1 MLIAILS
8 LMILTCGCLSVS
20 MYTTVDKNGNI
31 SDMKMEINTTSSVYG
46 LLQTSAQQQGY
57 STVKEYML
65 SNVSKEYGAASG
77 NTFEYNEVWS
87 GENVKM
93 TLTAKGSFKEDAGGP
108 MKIHREGSFMIFE
121 YMAVPSPTPT
131 PTKSA
136 YNSYYNDTDL
146 SGLSDTML
154 NGITFN
160 YYLEMPGKIV
170 DSNANQVNGNKAEWH
185 LTGKTMTGM
194 NLYAKSEVPVAVP
207 GFEALLAVAGIF
219 AGYCIVAMRKKEN

>member
-1 MLIAILS
+1 
-8 LMILTCGCLSVS
+8 
-20 MYTTVDKNGNI
+20 MYTTVSRDGDI
-31 SDMKMEINTTSSVYG
+31 SDMKIEINTTSSVYG

-65 SNVSKEYGAASG
+65 ANVSKEYGSASG
-77 NTFEYNEVWS
+77 NTYEYNEVWS

-93 TLTAKGSFKEDAGGP
+93 TLTAKGSFKVEKDNP
-108 MKIHREGSFMIFE
+108 IKIHKDGNYMIFE
-121 YMAVPSPTPT
+121 YMAMPSPTPT
-131 PTKSA
+131 PTLTKSA

-146 SGLSDTML
+146 SGLSDAML

-160 YYLEMPGKIV
+160 FYLEMPGKIV

-194 NLYAKSEVPVAVP
+194 NLYAKSEVPAAAP
-207 GFEALLAVAGIF
+207 GFEAVLAAAGIL
-219 AGYCIVAMRKKEN
+219 ASYCIIAMKKKEN